1 MQIHNGII
9 HTAGMVCEEG
19 GEGKDVKQQVLSKT
33 AKLLL
38 HLNYCYSVCEEVG
51 EGKDVNKQA
60 YIS

>member
-1 MQIHNGII
+1 
-9 HTAGMVCEEG
+9 MVCEEG

-38 HLNYCYSVCEEVG
+38 HLNYCYSICEEGG